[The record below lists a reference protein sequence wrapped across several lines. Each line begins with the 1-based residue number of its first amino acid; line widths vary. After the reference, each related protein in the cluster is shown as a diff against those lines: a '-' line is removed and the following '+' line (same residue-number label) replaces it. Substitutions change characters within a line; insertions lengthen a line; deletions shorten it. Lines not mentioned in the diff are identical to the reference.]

1 MNLEYSNSKTMQP
14 SRTIKALRM
23 RIERIL
29 EKAFAKQSGAA
40 RLQQVGLFTLIYVLQ
55 SDREVVTAR
64 RLSQ

>member
-1 MNLEYSNSKTMQP
+1 MQP